1 MNDCCRYRSGI
12 AALLMSGIL
21 ASSAAAACTIE
32 ASPPD
37 GTADDREH
45 QTIGCGEALPG
56 ASEFGP
62 TGCPET
68 LDPYADL
75 TFEDPLHQG
84 WYQRF
89 WYGDCNG
96 LSGSA
101 WSECGLVKIFNPEYW
116 FDTVDQVVQRAAPHE
131 RPALRVALWR
141 LGRVIGHEWAR
152 ANDIRRIDTDDIEE
166 WGDQL
171 RRASPGDL
179 CSTVQTLFSRATAR
193 LQQRQP

>member
-1 MNDCCRYRSGI
+1 MSNCHRSGI
-12 AALLMSGIL
+12 AALVIFGLL
-21 ASSAAAACTIE
+21 ASNAAAACEIE
-32 ASPPD
+32 APLADS
-37 GTADDREH
+37 TSDDRER
-45 QTIGCGEALPG
+45 QVLGCGEALPG
-56 ASEFGP
+56 ASELGA
-62 TGCPET
+62 TGCPEA

-75 TFEDPLHQG
+75 TFEDSLHQG

-89 WYGDCNG
+89 WYGDCDG

-116 FDTVDQVVQRAAPHE
+116 FDTVDQVVQRTAPSE

-166 WGDQL
+166 WGDEL
-171 RRASPGDL
+171 RRASASDL
-179 CSTVQTLFSRATAR
+179 CATVQILFSSATAR
-193 LQQRQP
+193 LQER

>member
-1 MNDCCRYRSGI
+1 MSNCYRSGI
-12 AALLMSGIL
+12 AALVISGIL
-21 ASSAAAACTIE
+21 ASNAAAACEIE
-32 ASPPD
+32 TSPPD
-37 GTADDREH
+37 GTTDDRER
-45 QTIGCGEALPG
+45 QALGCGEVLPG
-56 ASEFGP
+56 ASAFGP
-62 TGCPET
+62 TGCPEA

-75 TFEDPLHQG
+75 AFEDSLHQG

-89 WYGDCNG
+89 WYGDCDG

-116 FDTVDQVVQRAAPHE
+116 FDTVDQVVQRAAPSE

-166 WGDQL
+166 WGDEL
-171 RRASPGDL
+171 RRASASDL
-179 CSTVQTLFSRATAR
+179 CATVQTLFSSATTR
-193 LQQRQP
+193 LQER